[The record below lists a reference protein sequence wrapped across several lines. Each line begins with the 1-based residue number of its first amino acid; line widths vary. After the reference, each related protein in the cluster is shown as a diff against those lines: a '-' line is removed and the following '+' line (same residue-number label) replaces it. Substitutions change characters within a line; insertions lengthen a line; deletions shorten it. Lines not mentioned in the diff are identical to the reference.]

1 MGISVADSSP
11 LLIFGGTFNPIHLG
25 HLSMARQTLD
35 FFGASRMLLVPSAEP
50 PHRATPSVT
59 VDDRLAMARL
69 AAKEDPRLQV
79 DDREVRRGGRSYTVD
94 TLADIRSEYGLDRPL
109 IFCLGSDAFN
119 GITTWHEWNRLFDLA
134 HICVISR
141 PDQVVELNKCAR
153 EVFDAR
159 VATSASELLKQPVGG
174 IIGVDC
180 EPDSASSTQ
189 IRERIRQGKSCEL
202 LLTKAVY
209 DYIMDRQLYR

>member
-11 LLIFGGTFNPIHLG
+11 LLIFGGTFNPTHLG

-35 FFGASRMLLVPSAEP
+35 FFGANRMLLVPSAVP

-59 VDDRLAMARL
+59 ADDRLAMARL
-69 AAKEDPRLQV
+69 VAQEDPRLLV

-94 TLADIRSEYGLDRPL
+94 TLADIRSEYGPDHPL

-141 PDQVVELNKCAR
+141 PDQVVELNQSAR
-153 EVFDAR
+153 DVFDAR
-159 VATSASELLKQPVGG
+159 VVASKSELLIRPVGG

-202 LLTKAVY
+202 LLTKPVY
-209 DYIMDRQLYR
+209 DYIIDRQLYR